1 MWPFRSRRVGRH
13 EVGAAVPSAAVVLP
27 VQPVPSYRGFSLPVP
42 APAAQAVAEATPA
55 PLPRVE
61 LGFRDGTTAALAPG
75 SAQARALTEIATALA
90 RRD

>member
-1 MWPFRSRRVGRH
+1 MWPFRSCRVGRH
-13 EVGAAVPSAAVVLP
+13 EVGAAVPSAAVALP

-42 APAAQAVAEATPA
+42 PPAAPAVAEATPA

-75 SAQARALTEIATALA
+75 SAQARALTEIATAMF

>member
-13 EVGAAVPSAAVVLP
+13 EVGAAAPSVSAAPP
-27 VQPVPSYRGFSLPVP
+27 VRPASYGAFAGPRSAVPM
-42 APAAQAVAEATPA
+42 A
-55 PLPRVE
+55 PLVPESRQPWEPRVE
-61 LGFRDGTTAALAPG
+61 LGFRDGTTATLAPG